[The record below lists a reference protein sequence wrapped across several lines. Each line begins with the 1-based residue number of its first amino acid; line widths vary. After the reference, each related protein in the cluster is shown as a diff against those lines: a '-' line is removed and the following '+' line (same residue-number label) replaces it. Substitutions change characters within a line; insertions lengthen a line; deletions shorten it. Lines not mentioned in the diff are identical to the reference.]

1 MPGQVWRLCRGACP
15 DGCRAYPVGTVPF
28 TQLAAI
34 AGIITRMSPPSAAST
49 TTADA
54 ATGELGRLSSR
65 QRYSGLIWLVAAAF
79 FMQALDS
86 TIVNTAVPAIANALG
101 ETPLNMRSSL
111 TSYVLTLAI
120 LIPAS
125 PWLCDRFGTR
135 RVFGVAISVFAIG
148 SLLCGISQTLPELVL
163 ARVLQGC
170 GGAALMPVGR
180 YVLVRTID
188 KRDFVQVMST
198 VATFGLL
205 GSVLGPL
212 LGGALVQYTSWR
224 LIFLLNVPVGLVG
237 LWLNRREMPE
247 YRLERANRFDLLGFV
262 LFAAASALLLAASEF
277 AGDKTI
283 RWGQMGTMVAL
294 AIAFGAAYVWHSRRI
309 DHPVADLSLLR
320 VRSVWVSL
328 SGNLLT
334 RLGVSGMFLLIVL
347 FLQVGCGW
355 SPLMAGLMMVPQAI
369 GSISAKW
376 LVNRLLIRMGY
387 RSLLF
392 MNTLIVALLLATF
405 ALLGPHTPVP
415 LIALLVFVY
424 GGFVGMQY
432 TSMNT
437 LIYADLDI
445 KHASMAS
452 SMASTTQYLSMSF
465 GIAMA
470 TLLMQTMLHGH
481 ADAADYVVAFRWTV
495 VILAIITAIASRV
508 FARLE
513 HRPSVPVS
521 STA

>member
-1 MPGQVWRLCRGACP
+1 MP
-15 DGCRAYPVGTVPF
+15 
-28 TQLAAI
+28 
-34 AGIITRMSPPSAAST
+34 PPPAASS
-49 TTADA
+49 TTATAVTAEMDKPS
-54 ATGELGRLSSR
+54 TRE
-65 QRYSGLIWLVAAAF
+65 RYSGLIWLVSAAF

-86 TIVNTAVPAIANALG
+86 TIVNTAVPAMADALG
-101 ETPLNMRSSL
+101 VTPLGMRSAL

-135 RVFGVAISVFAIG
+135 RVFGIAISVFAIG
-148 SLLCGISQTLPELVL
+148 SLLCGVSQTLPQLVM

-212 LGGALVQYTSWR
+212 LGGALVEYTNWR
-224 LIFLLNVPVGLVG
+224 LIFLLNVPVGIVG
-237 LWLNRREMPE
+237 IWLNRHEMPE
-247 YRLERANRFDLLGFV
+247 YRLDKANRFDLLGFL

-277 AGDKTI
+277 AADEHI
-283 RWGQMGTMVAL
+283 RWADMGTLVLM
-294 AIAFGAAYVWHSRRI
+294 AIGFGVIYVWHSRRT
-309 DHPVADLSLLR
+309 DHPVADISLLR

-355 SPLMAGLMMVPQAI
+355 SPLMAGLMMVPQAL

-376 LVNRLLIRMGY
+376 LVNRLLIRLGY
-387 RSLLF
+387 RRMLF
-392 MNTLIVALLLATF
+392 ANTLIVSVLLAMF
-405 ALLGPHTPVP
+405 ALLDPHTPMAM
-415 LIALLVFVY
+415 IALLVFVY
-424 GGFVGMQY
+424 GGFMGMQY
-432 TSMNT
+432 TVMNT
-437 LIYADLDI
+437 LIYTDLDI

-470 TLLMQTMLHGH
+470 TLLMQTLLHDHGN
-481 ADAADYVVAFRWTV
+481 AAYVVAFRWTV
-495 VILAIITAIASRV
+495 IVLAVITAVASRV
-508 FARLE
+508 FARLDKVPIAPV
-513 HRPSVPVS
+513 PSPS
-521 STA
+521 

>member
-1 MPGQVWRLCRGACP
+1 MPP
-15 DGCRAYPVGTVPF
+15 
-28 TQLAAI
+28 
-34 AGIITRMSPPSAAST
+34 SSAASPA
-49 TTADA
+49 TASAVTVDM
-54 ATGELGRLSSR
+54 GNVSSR
-65 QRYSGLIWLVAAAF
+65 ERYRGLIWLVSAAF

-86 TIVNTAVPAIANALG
+86 TIVNTAVPAMATALG
-101 ETPLNMRSSL
+101 ETPLNMRSAL

-135 RVFGVAISVFAIG
+135 RVFGVAISVFSIG
-148 SLLCGISQTLPELVL
+148 SLLCGISQTLPELVM

-212 LGGALVQYTSWR
+212 LGGALVEYTNWR
-224 LIFLLNVPVGLVG
+224 LIFLLNVPVGIVG
-237 LWLNRREMPE
+237 FWLNRREMPE
-247 YRLERANRFDLLGFV
+247 YRLDTANRFDLLGFL

-277 AGDKTI
+277 AADENI
-283 RWGQMGTMVAL
+283 RWVQMSAL
-294 AIAFGAAYVWHSRRI
+294 VLAAIGFGAVYVWHSRRI

-334 RLGVSGMFLLIVL
+334 RLGISGMFLLIVL

-355 SPLMAGLMMVPQAI
+355 SPLMAGLMMVPQAL

-376 LVNRLLIRMGY
+376 LVNRLLIRFGY
-387 RSLLF
+387 RRLLF
-392 MNTLIVALLLATF
+392 GNTLIVALLLAMF
-405 ALLGPHTPVP
+405 ALLGPHTPMG

-424 GGFVGMQY
+424 GGFMGMQY
-432 TSMNT
+432 TVMNT
-437 LIYADLDI
+437 LIYTDLDI
-445 KHASMAS
+445 KYASMAS

-465 GIAMA
+465 GIALATIAMQ
-470 TLLMQTMLHGH
+470 TLLHGQGN
-481 ADAADYVVAFRWTV
+481 AAYVGAFRWTV
-495 VILAIITAIASRV
+495 ILLAIITAVASRV
-508 FARLE
+508 FARLDKVSTTTV
-513 HRPSVPVS
+513 PSPS
-521 STA
+521 